1 MKKSITLVLS
11 LFSIL
16 MTSSFELIALP
27 ELNQVV
33 DGTATLSGDTVN
45 LQINQASDKAVLN
58 WNSFNVAANESV
70 NFQQPKQTSICLNR
84 IDAANGMSQIN
95 GNLTATGTIYLINQ
109 AGVLFGKTAQVNVS
123 GIVASASDISNESF
137 LNGPD
142 QDGKIH
148 HVFDQA
154 STLGGAIIN
163 KGVINVA
170 DRGLVAFLGSS
181 ISNDGVINTSLSEVH
196 LASGNKFTLDFYGNH
211 FIELAVGAP
220 ATQRGLDENGNALPN
235 GVNVSEN
242 AKIIAKGG
250 EVYLTSD
257 AVQGVFDNLINMDG
271 IIWAKHISSE
281 GGRIVLSAKGS
292 EKVQVTGN
300 LVVSGADSK
309 QTNLILI
316 SGENIS
322 IDKYAEVQA
331 SVVHPKGGAI
341 IIGAGEKFAEA
352 TNGKIVPTKTV
363 YIGPNTRLSS
373 NCTFEGD
380 AGGIFVTGTETTFL
394 GIASANGGS
403 IGGNGGNIMV
413 IGKGADAGLGLY
425 TTRASEYGKPGTKT
439 FISDPIK
446 INLVDSL
453 LAAKLGNMLKK

>member
-1 MKKSITLVLS
+1 MKKSVKLVLS

-16 MTSSFELIALP
+16 ITSSFGLIALP

-45 LQINQASDKAVLN
+45 LQINQASDKAILN
-58 WNSFNVAANESV
+58 WNNFNVAANESV
-70 NFQQPKQTSICLNR
+70 NFQQPNQTSICLNR
-84 IDAANGMSQIN
+84 VDAANGMSQIH

-109 AGVLFGKTAQVNVS
+109 AGVLFGKTAQVNVG
-123 GIVASASDISNESF
+123 GIVASASDIANESF
-137 LNGPD
+137 LSGPD
-142 QDGKIH
+142 QAGKIH

-170 DRGLVAFLGSS
+170 DRGLMAFLGSS
-181 ISNDGVINTSLSEVH
+181 VSNDGVINASLSEVH
-196 LASGNKFTLDFYGNH
+196 LASGNQFTLDFYGNH

-220 ATQRGLDENGNALPN
+220 ATQRGLDENGKPLPN
-235 GVNVSEN
+235 GVNVSES
-242 AKIIAKGG
+242 AKITAKGG

-271 IIWAKHISSE
+271 HIWAQHVSSE
-281 GGRIVLSAKGS
+281 GGRIVLSAKGR

-300 LVVSGADSK
+300 LIVSGANSK
-309 QTNLILI
+309 QRNLIFI

-322 IDKYAEVQA
+322 IDKSAEVQA
-331 SVVHPKGGAI
+331 SVVHPRGGAI
-341 IIGAGEKFAEA
+341 FIGAGEKFAQA
-352 TNGKIVPTKTV
+352 SNGKIVPTKTV
-363 YIGPNTRLSS
+363 YIGPNVRLSS
-373 NCTFEGD
+373 NCRFEGD
-380 AGGIFVTGTETTFL
+380 AGSIFVTGAENKFL

-413 IGKGADAGLGLY
+413 IGKGADAGLGTY
-425 TTRASEYGKPGTKT
+425 ATEASEYGKPGRVMC
-439 FISDPIK
+439 ISDPTGVDF
-446 INLVDSL
+446 VDSL
-453 LAAKLGNMLKK
+453 LAAKQGNMLKR